1 MAYFEEWNKKHHNL
15 TEKDVGKVS
24 QLFDEMISDIAL
36 LLYSAN
42 PFKPIFKFKDF
53 PRIEKRVNKL
63 LKAKAKE
70 LETVIEHSVVKH
82 WNISDKKNIDFLQK
96 HKVGDSPIHARN
108 AEGLAAFQ
116 NRKGRKLSS
125 RVWKYTGQFKQEIEM
140 YIDLAIKE
148 GTPANQL
155 ALKLKKYVKAPELAQ
170 QKYIQKNG
178 AREFVKNIKVGR
190 PGQGVYRSSYK
201 NAQRLARTEI
211 NRAYRVADIER
222 WKTTDGIVGYEIKR
236 SKHPY
241 PCDVC
246 EMMQGRY
253 PKNFYWDG
261 NHSNCR
267 CYLVPIFNT
276 DELEEVGINPKL
288 TKWVDENKDKILRAY
303 KRGILPY
310 YLKYNETLFKV

>member
-1 MAYFEEWNKKHHNL
+1 MSFEKANIKHHN
-15 TEKDVGKVS
+15 EAEQDVRKVS
-24 QLFDEMISDIAL
+24 QFFDEMIGDIVL
-36 LLYSAN
+36 LLYSVRIV
-42 PFKPIFKFKDF
+42 KPIFKFKDF
-53 PRIEKRVNKL
+53 PGIENRVNKL

-70 LETVIEHSVVKH
+70 LEAVIEQSVVKH

-96 HKVGDSPIHARN
+96 YKVGGSPIHARN
-108 AEGLAAFQ
+108 AEGVVAFQ

-155 ALKLKKYVKAPELAQ
+155 ASKLKQYVRTPELAQ
-170 QKYIQKNG
+170 QKYIQHNG
-178 AREFVKNIKVGR
+178 TKELVKNIKIAR
-190 PGQGVYRSSYK
+190 SGQGVYKSSFK

-211 NRAYRVADIER
+211 NRAYRIADIER
-222 WKTTDGIVGYEIKR
+222 WKTIDGIVGYEIKR

-241 PCDVC
+241 PCAIC

-261 NHSNCR
+261 NHPNCR
-267 CYLVPIFNT
+267 CYLVPIFKT
-276 DELEEVGINPKL
+276 DELEEIGINPKL

-303 KRGILPY
+303 KKGTLPY
-310 YLKYNETLFKV
+310 YLKNNEVLFAA